1 MARGLSQCMAQEM
14 KSITIAGG
22 GLAGLALGI
31 ALRRVGV
38 PVTLHEALRY
48 PRHRV
53 CGEFISGVSDETLAS
68 LGIDAALAP
77 AHRPQ
82 QVRWWSG
89 SHFLSHFSL
98 PEPARALSRYAL
110 DEVLS
115 RQFRALG
122 GEICENSRVAP
133 VPAPGLVWTA
143 GRRPARGPWIGLK
156 AHVRDLDLDHSL
168 EMHLGS
174 HGYVGLVAVEDGWV
188 NVCGLF
194 RLMPDLA
201 RRSADFSPPVLPSDP
216 ARSSEPLLL
225 TYLRHNGLE
234 DLATRLQ
241 RVPWREQSES
251 AVAGFRLGLQPPL
264 PGLMSLGDAHSIIPP
279 FTGNGMSMALE
290 AAALAVPP
298 LQRYAR
304 GEIDW
309 DLSCALVRQTARR
322 AFTRRLS
329 LAGTCQG
336 LLLAP
341 WFRRPLEILAQEQLL
356 PFSLLFS
363 HTRR

>member
-1 MARGLSQCMAQEM
+1 MAQEM
-14 KSITIAGG
+14 KTITIAGG

-31 ALRRVGV
+31 ALRRAEV

-89 SHFLSHFSL
+89 SHFLSRFSL
-98 PEPARALSRYAL
+98 PEPARAISRYAL
-110 DEVLS
+110 DDVLS

-143 GRRPARGPWIGLK
+143 GRRPAKGPWIGLK

-174 HGYVGLVAVEDGWV
+174 QGYVGLVAVEDGWV

-194 RLMPDLA
+194 RL
-201 RRSADFSPPVLPSDP
+201 LPER

-234 DLATRLQ
+234 NLATRLQ
-241 RVPWREQSES
+241 RLPWREHSES

-290 AAALAVPP
+290 AAALAVHP

-309 DLSCALVRQTARR
+309 EPSCALVRQTARR

>member
-1 MARGLSQCMAQEM
+1 MARSLSQCMAQEM

-31 ALRRVGV
+31 ALRRAGV
-38 PVTLHEALRY
+38 AVTLHEALRY

-53 CGEFISGVSDETLAS
+53 CGEFISGVSEETLRL

-82 QVRWWSG
+82 QVQWWSG
-89 SHFLSHFSL
+89 SDFLGHFSL

-110 DEVLS
+110 DDVLS
-115 RQFRALG
+115 REFRSLG
-122 GEICENSRVAP
+122 GVIWENSRLSP

-143 GRRPARGPWIGLK
+143 GRRPTKGPWIGLK
-156 AHVRDLDLDHSL
+156 AHVRDVTLDDAL

-174 HGYVGLVAVEDGWV
+174 QGYVGLVAVEDGWV

-194 RLMPDLA
+194 RL
-201 RRSADFSPPVLPSDP
+201 LPERD
-216 ARSSEPLLL
+216 RGDGPLLL

-241 RVPWREQSES
+241 RGRWREHSES

-290 AAALAVPP
+290 AAALAVAP
-298 LQRYAR
+298 LRRYAV

-309 DLSCALVRQTARR
+309 ESACAHVRETARR
-322 AFTRRLS
+322 AFGKRLS
-329 LAGTCQG
+329 LAGTCQS

-356 PFSLLFS
+356 PFHLLFS

>member
-1 MARGLSQCMAQEM
+1 MAGSLSQRMAQEM
-14 KSITIAGG
+14 KTITIAGG

-31 ALRRVGV
+31 ALRRAEV

-53 CGEFISGVSDETLAS
+53 CGEFISGVSGETLQS

-89 SHFLSHFSL
+89 AAFLGEFSL
-98 PEPARALSRYAL
+98 PEPARAISRYAL

-115 RQFRALG
+115 QQFRALG
-122 GEICENSRVAP
+122 GLIEENSRVAP
-133 VPAPGLVWTA
+133 APAEGLVWTA
-143 GRRPARGPWIGLK
+143 GRRPAKGPWIGLK
-156 AHVRDLDLDHSL
+156 AHVRAIALDGTL
-168 EMHLGS
+168 EMHLGTS
-174 HGYVGLVAVEDGWV
+174 GYVGLVAVEQGWV

-194 RLMPDLA
+194 SLM
-201 RRSADFSPPVLPSDP
+201 RSADFSPPVGESAPT
-216 ARSSEPLLL
+216 RNSEPLLL

-241 RVPWREQSES
+241 RVPWRENSES
-251 AVAGFRLGLQPPL
+251 AVAGFRLGLQTPM

-290 AAALAVPP
+290 AAALAVDP

-304 GEIDW
+304 GELRW
-309 DLSCALVRQTARR
+309 ERACELVGLSARQ
-322 AFTRRLS
+322 AFGQRLS
-329 LAGTCQG
+329 LAGTCQR

>member
-1 MARGLSQCMAQEM
+1 MAQEM

-31 ALRRVGV
+31 ALRRAGV

-53 CGEFISGVSDETLAS
+53 CGEFISGVSGETLHL
-68 LGIDAALAP
+68 LGIDAALAS

-89 SHFLSHFSL
+89 ADFLGHFSL
-98 PEPARALSRYAL
+98 PEPARAISRFAL

-115 RQFRALG
+115 REFRSLG
-122 GEICENSRVAP
+122 GEICENSRLSP
-133 VPAPGLVWTA
+133 TPAPGLVWTA
-143 GRRPARGPWIGLK
+143 GRRPAKGPWIGLK
-156 AHVRDLDLDHSL
+156 AHVRDREFDDSL

-174 HGYVGLVAVEDGWV
+174 QGYIGLVAVEDGWV

-194 RLMPDLA
+194 RLLPERA
-201 RRSADFSPPVLPSDP
+201 RGT
-216 ARSSEPLLL
+216 EPLLL
-225 TYLRHNGLE
+225 SYLRQNGLE

-241 RVPWREQSES
+241 RARWREQSES

-290 AAALAVPP
+290 AAALAVAP
-298 LQRYAR
+298 LHRYAC
-304 GEIDW
+304 GEITW
-309 DLSCALVRQTARR
+309 ESACEVVQLTARR
-322 AFTRRLS
+322 AFTQRLS
-329 LAGTCQG
+329 LAGTCQA

-341 WFRRPLEILAQEQLL
+341 WFRRPLEILAQAELL

>member
-1 MARGLSQCMAQEM
+1 MARGLSHCMAQEM
-14 KSITIAGG
+14 KTITIAGG

-31 ALRRVGV
+31 ALRRAGV

-53 CGEFISGVSDETLAS
+53 CGEFISGVSDETLEA

-89 SHFLSHFSL
+89 SHFLSRFSL
-98 PEPARALSRYAL
+98 PEPARAISRYAL
-110 DEVLS
+110 DADLS
-115 RQFRALG
+115 QHFLAIG
-122 GEICENSRVAP
+122 GVIKENSRVAP
-133 VPAPGLVWTA
+133 DPAPGLVWTA
-143 GRRPARGPWIGLK
+143 GRRPAKGPWIGLK
-156 AHVRDLDLDHSL
+156 AHVRDLDLNNSL

-174 HGYVGLVAVEDGWV
+174 RGYVGLVAVEDGWV

-194 RLMPDLA
+194 RLMPN
-201 RRSADFSPPVLPSDP
+201 RSHRSADFSPPPGESAP
-216 ARSSEPLLL
+216 IPRSEPLLL
-225 TYLRHNGLE
+225 SYLRHNGLE

-241 RVPWREQSES
+241 QVPWREQSES

-264 PGLMSLGDAHSIIPP
+264 AGLMSLGDAHSIIPP

-290 AAALAVPP
+290 AAALAVMP
-298 LQRYAR
+298 LQRYAS
-304 GEIDW
+304 GEIGW
-309 DLSCALVRQTARR
+309 DSACALVQQVSQH
-322 AFTRRLS
+322 AFLKRLS
-329 LAGTCQG
+329 LASTCQS

-341 WFRRPLEILAQEQLL
+341 WFRRPLEILAQQQLL

>member
-1 MARGLSQCMAQEM
+1 MAGSLSRGMEQEM

-53 CGEFISGVSDETLAS
+53 CGEFISGVSDETLAL

-82 QVRWWSG
+82 EVRWWSG
-89 SHFLSHFSL
+89 SEFLGRFSL
-98 PEPARALSRYAL
+98 PEPARAISRFAL

-115 RQFRALG
+115 RQLRAHG
-122 GEICENSRVAP
+122 GVISQNSRVTP
-133 VPAPGLVWTA
+133 VPAVGLVWTA
-143 GRRPARGPWIGLK
+143 GRRPAKGPWIGLK
-156 AHVRDLDLDHSL
+156 AHVRAEKLDHSL

-174 HGYVGLVAVEDGWV
+174 QGYIGLVAVEDGWV

-194 RLMPDLA
+194 RVIPELA
-201 RRSADFSPPVLPSDP
+201 RG
-216 ARSSEPLLL
+216 SEPLLL
-225 TYLRHNGLE
+225 SYLRHNGLE
-234 DLATRLQ
+234 ELATRLQ
-241 RVPWREQSES
+241 RVTWRQHSES
-251 AVAGFRLGLQPPL
+251 AVAGFRLGLQSPL
-264 PGLMSLGDAHSIIPP
+264 PGLMSLGDAHSIIAP

-290 AAALAVPP
+290 AAALAVGP
-298 LQRYAR
+298 LHRYAS

-309 DLSCALVRQTARR
+309 ESACALVQQT
-322 AFTRRLS
+322 TRSSFAKRLS
-329 LAGTCQG
+329 LAGTCQS

-341 WFRRPLEILAQEQLL
+341 WFRRPLEILAREQLL

-363 HTRR
+363 YTRR